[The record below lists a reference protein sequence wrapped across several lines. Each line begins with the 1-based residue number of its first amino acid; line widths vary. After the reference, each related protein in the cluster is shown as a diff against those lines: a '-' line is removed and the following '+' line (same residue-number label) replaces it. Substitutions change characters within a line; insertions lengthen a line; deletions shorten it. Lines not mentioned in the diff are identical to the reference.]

1 MANDKFHDRFKAL
14 NLGEGYVHKEYPKY
28 VRIPGI
34 KEEFIAASKEEELAI
49 LEKHGPGS
57 VADQQENTGKRT
69 LKLGA
74 GKE

>member
-14 NLGEGYVHKEYPKY
+14 NLGEGYIHKEYPKY
-28 VRIPGI
+28 VRVDG
-34 KEEFIAASKEEELAI
+34 KEYIAASNEEELAI
-49 LEKHGPGS
+49 LEKHNKGAPEPDTS
-57 VADQQENTGKRT
+57 QKRT